1 MTFRMVAEERLKPES
16 RDRVRE
22 PTGCPSRM

>member
-1 MTFRMVAEERLKPES
+1 MTLRTVAELRFRPES
-16 RDRVRE
+16 RDSVRE